1 MEELEKI
8 ANNEAAEPNEKEKIS
23 LNLEDEANV
32 AAAGLLGSGM
42 NKEAVLGII
51 QDADSCQD
59 SDFSGDDQLPS

>member
-1 MEELEKI
+1 LEELEKI

-23 LNLEDEANV
+23 LNLEDEANA

-51 QDADSCQD
+51 
-59 SDFSGDDQLPS
+59 